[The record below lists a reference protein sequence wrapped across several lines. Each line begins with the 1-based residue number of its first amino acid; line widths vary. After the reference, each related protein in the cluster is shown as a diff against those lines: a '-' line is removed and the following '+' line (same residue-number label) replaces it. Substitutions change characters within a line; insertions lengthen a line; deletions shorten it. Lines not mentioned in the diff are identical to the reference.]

1 MQYKQEK
8 EVELWWNFRKKEK
21 EIEFCRQEVAFK
33 ELPDIPGLK

>member
-21 EIEFCRQEVAFK
+21 EIEFRRQEVAFK
-33 ELPDIPGLK
+33 GLPDIPRLK